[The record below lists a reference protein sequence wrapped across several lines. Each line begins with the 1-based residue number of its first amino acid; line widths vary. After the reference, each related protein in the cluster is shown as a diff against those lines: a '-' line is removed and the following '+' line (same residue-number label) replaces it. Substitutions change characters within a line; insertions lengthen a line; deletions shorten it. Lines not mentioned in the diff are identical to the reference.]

1 METDATTT
9 SGPSSGMIAAASLS
23 VVSTLGFVGTCLMN
37 HKDIILDKMRCWIS
51 WGVSKDD
58 DDIEAQRTITSP
70 RPTATDPQVSFP
82 QISFPI
88 VINNS
93 SGEQR
98 PATVTLP
105 SPFQERP
112 QIQRSHS
119 DPNPSTSE
127 SEYHDTT
134 PTSSSRDGTSS
145 NSSSSA
151 DVVHRRISLDEKHSY

>member
-1 METDATTT
+1 MDGNTTT
-9 SGPSSGMIAAASLS
+9 STGNSGVIVAASLS
-23 VVSTLGFVGTCLMN
+23 VVSTLGFVGTCLAN
-37 HKDIILDKMRCWIS
+37 HKDVIMEKMRCWIS
-51 WGVSKDD
+51 WGAPKEE
-58 DDIEAQRTITSP
+58 DDIEAQRTVTSP
-70 RPTATDPQVSFP
+70 RPVDYQQASFP

-105 SPFQERP
+105 SPFEERP
-112 QIQRSHS
+112 HRHHRSHS
-119 DPNPSTSE
+119 DPNPSTSD
-127 SEYHDTT
+127 SEYQHDTT
-134 PTSSSRDGTSS
+134 PTSYDGTSS